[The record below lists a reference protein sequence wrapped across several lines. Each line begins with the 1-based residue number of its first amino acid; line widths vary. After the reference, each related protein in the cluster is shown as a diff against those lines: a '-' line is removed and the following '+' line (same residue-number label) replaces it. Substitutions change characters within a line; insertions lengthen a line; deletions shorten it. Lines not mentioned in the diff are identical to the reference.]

1 MVFRNVLS
9 EFSWKRWQHT
19 GLLVVGLANRRLHNI
34 GLIPQAKGPMSPR
47 FVQSVEEFFS
57 QTCFA
62 AVPFW
67 FFLGGGGGMD
77 LQSGNFRHVLQI
89 KCSRSCVDQKF
100 RFASLIERNSLVTNE
115 VYCVPHLVLEL
126 QF

>member
-19 GLLVVGLANRRLHNI
+19 GLLVVGLAIRRPHNI
-34 GLIPQAKGPMSPR
+34 GLIPQAKGSMSRR

-62 AVPFW
+62 AAPFW
-67 FFLGGGGGMD
+67 FFGWVGGGGDGSSV
-77 LQSGNFRHVLQI
+77 Q
-89 KCSRSCVDQKF
+89 
-100 RFASLIERNSLVTNE
+100 
-115 VYCVPHLVLEL
+115 
-126 QF
+126 